1 MSDHSATNVR
11 TVRLEGIK
19 PAAAV
24 VAVDTAD
31 GAPVLVLGDEVLG
44 MRIARNDGAPP
55 SDLEA
60 SQLADFLQRGVPQFR
75 FAFQI
80 AHARDQAGLQ
90 PLDPWLGLD
99 AFHRLRLGLDAGP

>member
-1 MSDHSATNVR
+1 MSGRSAKRCQGSALGRR
-11 TVRLEGIK
+11 TA
-19 PAAAV
+19 PAGVVSVDAAN
-24 VAVDTAD
+24 